1 MSSSR
6 VRVLRKQ
13 QRLSL
18 EALAERAGVTK
29 SYLSKVERGLSDP
42 SISTA
47 LRLADALGVEVGR
60 LFSEEVEPELVTVV
74 RAGER
79 TRIADG
85 ADGPGAPRYEG
96 IATGLSGKQMV
107 PFVMHPPTAG
117 AESPWKSHAGE
128 EFLFV
133 HAGTAELEFSDR
145 TVALGPGDSVY
156 FNSALPHRCRS
167 TGAEPAQI
175 LVVIHDDPAD
185 SAGRV
190 PPLP

>member
-1 MSSSR
+1 MSSNR

-47 LRLADALGVEVGR
+47 LKLANALGVEVGR
-60 LFSEEVEPELVTVV
+60 LFSDEEDPELVTVV
-74 RAGER
+74 RADER
-79 TRIADG
+79 TPIAAG
-85 ADGPGAPRYEG
+85 AGPGAPHYEG

-107 PFVMHPPTAG
+107 PFVMYPPPAG
-117 AESPWKSHAGE
+117 VDTPFKSHGGE

-133 HAGTAELEFSDR
+133 HAGTAELELADR

-156 FNSALPHRCRS
+156 FNSALPHRCHS

-185 SAGRV
+185 SDGRV